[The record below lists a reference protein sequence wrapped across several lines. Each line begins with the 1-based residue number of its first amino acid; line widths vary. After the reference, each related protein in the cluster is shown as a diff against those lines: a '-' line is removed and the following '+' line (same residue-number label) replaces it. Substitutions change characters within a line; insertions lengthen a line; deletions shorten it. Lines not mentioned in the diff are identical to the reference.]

1 MRQQPKLADAA
12 IRAAVL
18 THYDLAI
25 TALDFLP
32 IGNDLL
38 SFVYRADTG
47 DDSSYLL
54 KLRAQRGFRAP
65 SLIIP
70 RFFYEQGIPHIVAP
84 VPTTDQRLW
93 IEIDSYALML
103 YPFLDA
109 RTAAAAGLSQ
119 QHWHDLGMALHQ
131 VHTSPLPPELRQM
144 IRRETFIPWRRELLT
159 EVEAVIAGGNLSGPA
174 QQELAEFWRSRQDE
188 IQAVIERADTLGT
201 QLRQAALP
209 EVPCH
214 ADLHTW
220 NMLLDHTQQVWII
233 DWDEIILAPKERDLM
248 FVIGGIG
255 RDLVSAEES
264 AGFLQGY
271 GDPAIDRRALTYYRY
286 AWAVQ
291 DMGAYIEEVFFAP
304 DLGAEDRDDAV
315 RGFIAQFAP
324 GNIVDIARASDD
336 GRL

>member
-1 MRQQPKLADAA
+1 MRQQPKLTDAA

-18 THYDLAI
+18 THYNLSI

-38 SFVYRADTG
+38 SFVYRAATG
-47 DDSSYLL
+47 DGSSYLL
-54 KLRAQRGFRAP
+54 KLRANNGFRAP

-93 IEIDSYALML
+93 VEMGSYALIL
-103 YPFLDA
+103 YPFLEA

-119 QHWHDLGMALHQ
+119 QHWHDLGVALHQ
-131 VHTSPLPPELRQM
+131 VHTSRLPPELRQM
-144 IRRETFIPWRRELLT
+144 IRHETFIPWRRELLT
-159 EVEAVIAGGNLSGPA
+159 EIEPLIAGDNLSGAA
-174 QQELAEFWRSRQDE
+174 QQELAEFWRSRRDE
-188 IQAVIERADTLGT
+188 IWAVIERAGTLGT

-209 EVPCH
+209 EVLCH

-220 NMLLDHTQQVWII
+220 NMLLDSTQQVWII

-255 RDLVSAEES
+255 RDLVSAEETAS
-264 AGFLQGY
+264 FLQGY
-271 GDPAIDRRALTYYRY
+271 GDPAIDQRALTYYRY

-304 DLGAEDRDDAV
+304 DLGEEDRNDSV
-315 RGFIAQFAP
+315 RGFITQFAP

-336 GRL
+336 GTF